1 MEGYATEE
9 QQVEAI
15 KKWWKQNGTNV
26 VTGGLLVLALFF
38 GGRAWF
44 DYRDGQSEAASVEYE
59 AMMQSMRAGEKDA
72 VFSRGDTLL
81 QKYSGT
87 PYATLAAFALA
98 RVKLEQKD
106 PVAAEAHLRWVLANN
121 SEDGI
126 QNITKLRL
134 ARVLLAQDK
143 HEEALKM
150 IPSDTSSFKSAFE
163 EVKGDIYLAKG
174 DKEAAQSAYSQ
185 ALLALP
191 ADSNN
196 NALLQMKLDDFG
208 QATTSA
214 EDNNQ

>member
-15 KKWWKQNGTNV
+15 KKWWKKNGSSV
-26 VTGGLLVLALFF
+26 ITGGLLVLAVFF
-38 GGRAWF
+38 GGRAWL
-44 DYRDGQSEAASVEYE
+44 DHRDNQSEAASVEYE

-98 RVKLEQKD
+98 KTKLEQKD
-106 PVAAEAHLRWVLANN
+106 PVAAEAHLRWVLTNN

-126 QNITKLRL
+126 QYITKLRL
-134 ARVLLAQDK
+134 ARVLMAQEK
-143 HEEALKM
+143 HDEALKI
-150 IPSDTSSFKSAFE
+150 IPSDPGSFKSAFE
-163 EVKGDIYLAKG
+163 EIKGDIYRIKG
-174 DKEAAQSAYSQ
+174 DNEPAKSAYSQ

-191 ADSNN
+191 VDSNN
-196 NALLQMKLDDFG
+196 KAMLQMKLDDFG

-214 EDNNQ
+214 EGNNQ